1 MDARCGRSRADGSDD
16 CGGFALPKKD
26 LRNLE
31 TQLERDIRDSDEAV
45 LERINGL
52 IEQHLYW
59 LIGELTGE
67 RLRKPEDITRLLH
80 IHARARLLEK
90 LIRDPSNFSLK
101 EQKLLLNEITLEDQE
116 DQRKAAKRGSVFD
129 RLMDMDIS
137 DAQKARLVEKAS
149 EAALLQHRQRHQLPE
164 VVDDGS

>member
-1 MDARCGRSRADGSDD
+1 MGT
-16 CGGFALPKKD
+16 ALMPAKD

-31 TQLERDIRDSDEAV
+31 AQLERDIRDSDEAV

-59 LIGELTGE
+59 LIQELVGE
-67 RLRKPEDITRLLH
+67 RVRKPEDITRLLH

-90 LIRDPSNFSLK
+90 LIKDPSNFTLK

-116 DQRKAAKRGSVFD
+116 DQRKASKRGSVLD
-129 RLMDMDIS
+129 RLMDLGVS
-137 DAQKARLVEKAS
+137 DAQKARLLEKAAD
-149 EAALLQHRQRHQLPE
+149 AALVQHRQIHQLPE
-164 VVDDGS
+164 AVDDTDA